1 VSRAL
6 HVLFFRWGARSL
18 IQQAI
23 WVAFWPLAGEWEYS
37 RRMKRPGAIRPL
49 VGFVVGAAL
58 LLSLAAPAR
67 AQLDPITLS
76 LMMGGFQLI
85 TGAITAITIGVG
97 SDTKTGIALPYGTPC
112 GIVDGV
118 PQICWQ
124 PHAGG
129 FEGSP
134 DLPTGATSAPAL
146 SSVDSPGANRAPSPA
161 QAQGQ

>member
-1 VSRAL
+1 VS
-6 HVLFFRWGARSL
+6 
-18 IQQAI
+18 
-23 WVAFWPLAGEWEYS
+23 
-37 RRMKRPGAIRPL
+37 
-49 VGFVVGAAL
+49 FVVAAAF

-67 AQLDPITLS
+67 AQLDPMTLS
-76 LMMGGFQLI
+76 LIIGGFQLL
-85 TGAITAITIGVG
+85 TGAVSAIAIGVG

-134 DLPTGATSAPAL
+134 DLPTGAKSALGPEL
-146 SSVDSPGANRAPSPA
+146 GLVDSPGPSQARSPA

>member
-1 VSRAL
+1 
-6 HVLFFRWGARSL
+6 
-18 IQQAI
+18 
-23 WVAFWPLAGEWEYS
+23 
-37 RRMKRPGAIRPL
+37 MKRPGTLRRL
-49 VGFVVGAAL
+49 VGFVVGAAVV
-58 LLSLAAPAR
+58 LSLAAPAR

-85 TGAITAITIGVG
+85 SGAIAAISVGVG

-112 GIVDGV
+112 GVVDGV

-134 DLPTGATSAPAL
+134 DLPTGGAKTETAL
-146 SSVDSPGANRAPSPA
+146 QPLESPNPS
-161 QAQGQ
+161 QTLGQ

>member
-1 VSRAL
+1 MS
-6 HVLFFRWGARSL
+6 
-18 IQQAI
+18 
-23 WVAFWPLAGEWEYS
+23 
-37 RRMKRPGAIRPL
+37 
-49 VGFVVGAAL
+49 FVIGAAL

-67 AQLDPITLS
+67 AQLDPMTLS
-76 LMMGGFQLI
+76 LMIGGFQLI
-85 TGAITAITIGVG
+85 TGAISAIAIGVG

-134 DLPTGATSAPAL
+134 DLPTGKSRSVPAPVPVL
-146 SSVDSPGANRAPSPA
+146 NPVDSPGLSQTLDLDLTPSPS
-161 QAQGQ
+161 QGQ

>member
-1 VSRAL
+1 
-6 HVLFFRWGARSL
+6 
-18 IQQAI
+18 
-23 WVAFWPLAGEWEYS
+23 
-37 RRMKRPGAIRPL
+37 MKRPGTLRRL
-49 VGFVVGAAL
+49 VGFVVGTAL

-67 AQLDPITLS
+67 AQFDPLTLS
-76 LMMGGFQLI
+76 LIMGGFQLVS
-85 TGAITAITIGVG
+85 GAIAAISIGMG

-134 DLPTGATSAPAL
+134 DLPTGAESAPAPEL
-146 SSVDSPGANRAPSPA
+146 HPVDSPGPSQAPGLT
-161 QAQGQ
+161 QGQ

>member
-1 VSRAL
+1 MS
-6 HVLFFRWGARSL
+6 
-18 IQQAI
+18 
-23 WVAFWPLAGEWEYS
+23 
-37 RRMKRPGAIRPL
+37 
-49 VGFVVGAAL
+49 FVVAAAF

-85 TGAITAITIGVG
+85 TGAISAISIGVG
-97 SDTKTGIALPYGTPC
+97 NDTKTGIALPYGTPC
-112 GIVDGV
+112 GVVDGV

-134 DLPTGATSAPAL
+134 DLPTGDKSAPASAL
-146 SSVDSPGANRAPSPA
+146 SPVDSPGPSLAPGL
-161 QAQGQ
+161 AQGQ

>member
-1 VSRAL
+1 
-6 HVLFFRWGARSL
+6 
-18 IQQAI
+18 
-23 WVAFWPLAGEWEYS
+23 
-37 RRMKRPGAIRPL
+37 
-49 VGFVVGAAL
+49 
-58 LLSLAAPAR
+58 
-67 AQLDPITLS
+67 
-76 LMMGGFQLI
+76 MMGGFQII

-134 DLPTGATSAPAL
+134 DLPTGAKSAPGPEL
-146 SSVDSPGANRAPSPA
+146 GLVDSPGPSQARSPA

>member
-1 VSRAL
+1 
-6 HVLFFRWGARSL
+6 
-18 IQQAI
+18 
-23 WVAFWPLAGEWEYS
+23 
-37 RRMKRPGAIRPL
+37 MKRPGTLRRL
-49 VGFVVGAAL
+49 VSFVVAAAF

-67 AQLDPITLS
+67 AQFDPMTLG
-76 LMMGGFQLI
+76 LMIGGFQLLS
-85 TGAITAITIGVG
+85 GAIMAIGIGVG

-134 DLPTGATSAPAL
+134 DLPTGAKSAPAPAL
-146 SSVDSPGANRAPSPA
+146 TPVDSPGPSQAPS
-161 QAQGQ
+161 QFQVQSQ